1 MGHSAK
7 PGSGAPR
14 GPRIWSC
21 QGAVL
26 WFSNLI
32 VMNVLRCAEVSE
44 QNPDLRNGVH
54 GVPVTVTIVSDLV
67 KGLQQNQIGTFA
79 GAMGPDTIYK
89 TTLGTGSMVIIPPG
103 ALKNMFNK

>member
-1 MGHSAK
+1 
-7 PGSGAPR
+7 
-14 GPRIWSC
+14 
-21 QGAVL
+21 
-26 WFSNLI
+26 
-32 VMNVLRCAEVSE
+32 MNFLKCADVFE

-54 GVPVTVTIVSDLV
+54 GVPLTVTIVSDLV